1 MGYTI
6 KTTSGNVLISN
17 LRDGTTNTDTG
28 LVLIGR
34 NYTGYGEFQNDN
46 FIRLLENFA
55 ADIPPDQSVG
65 FRAIPGTLWWDSGRQ
80 ILKIYTGQDYV
91 PVSQRTVSNA
101 APMSYHIGDQWWD
114 TANNQLKVWSGADWL
129 IIGPVAASGQGK
141 TGVFVETVSA
151 SAQPLVNTY
160 ISGNVVSVYNATDPF
175 LVANSSFAAFDTIN
189 TGFNVGTQLTVSGN
203 LDVTS
208 VSSLND
214 DVTIGGQLYLNWTNG
229 PGPAL
234 LPTQTNMYDL
244 GSTGQAFRDVYAQ
257 GTLSI
262 SGANVYVDNSALVL
276 QNNNATGNVD
286 IYVKGTSQ
294 SIQALHV
301 DGISGRV
308 SVSKAPVF
316 DNDVATRYYVD
327 TEVQSVVQEIF
338 NTSAQVQG
346 NLEQVLNDYRANISY
361 VVGSTNS
368 NLATVQSSLNS
379 NISAL
384 NQSVNNSLSNLNSVT
399 ANLQNQTNII
409 NTALSSLASINSPH
423 FTGNPTAP
431 TAAQK
436 DNSPTISTTAYVDRE
451 SAALQNS
458 FNSQIQ
464 SLSAALNGSLAAG
477 TAGLA
482 PINSPRFTGVPTAP
496 TPATGD
502 NSTNIATTAF
512 VNGAISGH
520 TSLWQGSAYT
530 VSASP
535 PSGGNPGDF
544 WFQIG

>member
-1 MGYTI
+1 
-6 KTTSGNVLISN
+6 
-17 LRDGTTNTDTG
+17 
-28 LVLIGR
+28 
-34 NYTGYGEFQNDN
+34 
-46 FIRLLENFA
+46 
-55 ADIPPDQSVG
+55 
-65 FRAIPGTLWWDSGRQ
+65 
-80 ILKIYTGQDYV
+80 
-91 PVSQRTVSNA
+91 
-101 APMSYHIGDQWWD
+101 
-114 TANNQLKVWSGADWL
+114 
-129 IIGPVAASGQGK
+129 
-141 TGVFVETVSA
+141 
-151 SAQPLVNTY
+151 
-160 ISGNVVSVYNATDPF
+160 
-175 LVANSSFAAFDTIN
+175 
-189 TGFNVGTQLTVSGN
+189 
-203 LDVTS
+203 
-208 VSSLND
+208 
-214 DVTIGGQLYLNWTNG
+214 
-229 PGPAL
+229 
-234 LPTQTNMYDL
+234 MYDL

-257 GTLSI
+257 GKLSI

-276 QNNNATGNVD
+276 QNTNATGNVD

-294 SIQALHV
+294 SIQALHI

-308 SVSKAPVF
+308 SVSKEPVS

-346 NLEQVLNDYRANISY
+346 NLEQVLSDYRANISY

-368 NLATVQSSLNS
+368 NLASVQSSLNS

-464 SLSAALNGSLAAG
+464 SLSAALNGSLASG

-482 PINSPRFTGVPTAP
+482 PINSPHFTGVPTAP

-530 VSASP
+530 VSTNP
-535 PSGGNPGDF
+535 PSGGKPGDF